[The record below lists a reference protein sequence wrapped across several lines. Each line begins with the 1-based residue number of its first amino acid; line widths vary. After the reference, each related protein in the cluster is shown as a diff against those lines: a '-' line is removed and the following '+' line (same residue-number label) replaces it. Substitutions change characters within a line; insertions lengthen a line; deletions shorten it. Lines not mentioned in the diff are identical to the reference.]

1 MDITRD
7 EEMIAECIR
16 CGIKITNIEYR
27 GDGNVV
33 CTVKAPVKR
42 NKRIN
47 ELIDFIINF
56 TKNALSDRL
65 KEELDYM
72 NLHK

>member
-7 EEMIAECIR
+7 KEMIAECIR
-16 CGIKITNIEYR
+16 FGIEITNIEYR
-27 GDGNVV
+27 GDGNVM

-56 TKNALSDRL
+56 TKNALNEML
-65 KEELDYM
+65 KEELEGV
-72 NLHK
+72 NRK